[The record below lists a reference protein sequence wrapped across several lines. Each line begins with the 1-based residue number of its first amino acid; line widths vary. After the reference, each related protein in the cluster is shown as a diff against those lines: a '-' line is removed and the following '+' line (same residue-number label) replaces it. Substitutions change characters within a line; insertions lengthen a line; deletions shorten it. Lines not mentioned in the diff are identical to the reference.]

1 MKLMLVDWVLPIIL
15 YLIFVFP
22 MMRILT
28 KSIAKY
34 RGRNE
39 IPDEWK
45 VTISTIYCGALAYP
59 YDKSSTTS
67 GWLAVR
73 LFSVSVAIETTIQF
87 WWRPKVSTNPPIY
100 PARQAD

>member
-1 MKLMLVDWVLPIIL
+1 MLVDWVLPIIL

-22 MMRILT
+22 TMRILT

-45 VTISTIYCGALAYP
+45 VPITSIYCGALVYA
-59 YDKSSTTS
+59 YDKSGTTS
-67 GWLAVR
+67 GWLAVG
-73 LFSVSVAIETTIQF
+73 LFVASVAIEKIIQF
-87 WWRPKVSTNPPIY
+87 WWGPKVSSNPPI
-100 PARQAD
+100 